1 MIKKDPVIAKEF
13 ADANR
18 RYEKQRRKTGVDDYR
33 AFMISEIIER
43 LNRETTDIV
52 TVSLVYETAVCLTK
66 GATQ

>member
-1 MIKKDPVIAKEF
+1 MNKKDPIIAKEF

-43 LNRETTDIV
+43 LHRETTDVV
-52 TVSLVYETAVCLTK
+52 TVSILYEMTVCLTPG
-66 GATQ
+66 GAQ

>member
-52 TVSLVYETAVCLTK
+52 TVSLVYEVAVCLTK
-66 GATQ
+66 GAAQ

>member
-1 MIKKDPVIAKEF
+1 MTKKDPVIAKEF

-43 LNRETTDIV
+43 LSRETTDIV
-52 TVSLVYETAVCLTK
+52 TVSLVYETTVCLTK
-66 GATQ
+66 GAAQ

>member
-1 MIKKDPVIAKEF
+1 MTKKDPIIAKEF
-13 ADANR
+13 ANANR

-43 LNRETTDIV
+43 LHRETTDDI

>member
-13 ADANR
+13 AGANR

-66 GATQ
+66 GAAQ

>member
-52 TVSLVYETAVCLTK
+52 TVSLVYEMAVCLTK
-66 GATQ
+66 GAAQ